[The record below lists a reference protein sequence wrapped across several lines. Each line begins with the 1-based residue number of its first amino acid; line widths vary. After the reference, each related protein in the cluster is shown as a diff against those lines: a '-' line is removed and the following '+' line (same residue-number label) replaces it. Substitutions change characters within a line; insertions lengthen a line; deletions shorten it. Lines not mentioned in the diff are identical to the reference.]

1 MAIFTNSSREGMI
14 STDVK
19 DASHGTMDVLV
30 RTMLRTAGEK
40 MTTNGLNSWMSGA
53 GAGHAD
59 WN

>member
-1 MAIFTNSSREGMI
+1 MAIFTNSSRKGMI
-14 STDVK
+14 GADFK
-19 DASHGTMDVLV
+19 GDSHGTLDALA

-40 MTTNGLNSWMSGA
+40 MTTNGINNWMTGI